1 MSNKPYSVDLWTIEQ
16 VIENLNQAD
25 NNAIPRALTWMKDKC
40 SEVCLGWNQ
49 DNNQWECLWI
59 IGGTPYTSVHEN
71 MTAAI
76 VGALLKVKHRGENGA
91 KPYYVTDR
99 HGNRLRHG

>member
-16 VIENLNQAD
+16 IIENLNQAD
-25 NNAIPRALTWMKDKC
+25 NNAIPRALTWMKDKG
-40 SEVCLGWNQ
+40 SSVILSWGD
-49 DNNQWECLWI
+49 DNNQWACSWAT
-59 IGGTPYTSVHEN
+59 GGKPYTDTHEN

-76 VGALLKVKHRGENGA
+76 VGALLKVKHRNENEA